1 MTLVTKLSARAI
13 KSTDDTDGHTVAGY
27 ASTFNS
33 VDHYGDTIA
42 PGAFTNTIQKHQA
55 EGTRI
60 PVLFQHDTTLG
71 SHVGYIDTATEDEH
85 GLYVTI
91 KLDDDETGTKAFNLC
106 KSRRINAM
114 SIGFRSIADEPNP
127 DGDGYLITEADLV
140 EVSLVMSPANPE
152 ALITDV
158 KSFNDEDA
166 RRRREEQATAQM
178 SGLLKSIQT
187 ADGPQAL
194 ATALDT
200 MRVKSE
206 TTAAADDYFTALT
219 GGTLTGL
226 NVRNRKI
233 GDRLD
238 AVTIAA
244 TEKKAAL
251 HIITKARDEHRD
263 LTDADLALLDLP
275 RSNAKARDDNR
286 RDEEIMRK
294 LKSMT
299 LGDNA
304 PIYYHD
310 HNQSKEDTPM
320 TNNLP
325 LTAKARTEVAR
336 RAVDEI
342 HTKGITSGAGSLT
355 VSTAVGDITGIE
367 HAGTTI
373 LDIIPATRLTTPEF
387 SYLKQT
393 ARDLKA
399 ARVATGAEKPKSDL
413 KFTRVDSTL
422 EVVAHIVRGIDEYIL
437 SDVTG
442 LNSFISS
449 EMIVGV
455 HEAVEAWAVEEIA
468 AATGK
473 LAQAYTTDAFT
484 TARMGI
490 NQLQATGLT
499 PVAVVLSPSDWA
511 RMETTKAAG
520 AGTFLFNSAPVDQT
534 NGTLWGVPVVTS
546 HRLADGAGYVIADG
560 AVELFH
566 DGQVKVAF
574 NSSGDE
580 FERNELSFR
589 TEGRFCPVVKR
600 EAGVVSLALTD
611 STEG

>member
-55 EGTRI
+55 EGTRL
-60 PVLFQHDTTLG
+60 PVLFQHDSTLG
-71 SHVGYIDTATEDEH
+71 SHVGYIDNATEDEH

-91 KLDDDETGTKAFNLC
+91 QLDDDETGTKAFNLC

-114 SIGFRSIADEPNP
+114 SIGFRSIAEEPNP
-127 DGDGYLITEADLV
+127 DGAGYLITEADLV

-158 KSFNDEDA
+158 KSYSDDRASE
-166 RRRREEQATAQM
+166 RLT
-178 SGLLKSIQT
+178 GLLKSIQST
-187 ADGPQAL
+187 DGPQAL

-219 GGTLTGL
+219 GGTLTGPST
-226 NVRNRKI
+226 RNHKI
-233 GDRLD
+233 GYHLD
-238 AVTIAA
+238 AATIAA

-263 LTDADLALLDLP
+263 LTAADRALLDLP
-275 RSNAKARDDNR
+275 RSNAKARDD
-286 RDEEIMRK
+286 IRK
-294 LKSMT
+294 HEAITRQLKSMT
-299 LGDNA
+299 LGADA
-304 PIYYHD
+304 PNP
-310 HNQSKEDTPM
+310 NQSKEDTPM
-320 TNNLP
+320 TDNLP

-468 AATGK
+468 SASGK